1 MIDGSRKKKHVI
13 VHIGPH
19 KTGSTAI
26 QKWMHNNRPY
36 LAKRGTEFLHNA
48 ETRRAAKLLCSQKYR
63 EVGELLESISAQISA
78 LDAETVILS
87 QEDFV
92 GDLPG
97 RNRARAI
104 YPKLTKNL
112 RVIKRVLS
120 SHRVEFIFFEREP
133 LEWLRSCY
141 HQHLVHRTTF
151 HNFEDFTEFL
161 GGPPDWDHLLL
172 RATEAIKDDLHRQH
186 FSKNKENGVRYLLSL
201 AGILEDELPSEP
213 GIVNQS
219 PSTECILDL
228 ERINKASSFPSTAWF
243 AKQLIIDQHAI
254 ASKADALETTNEST
268 KQGAQVALPALFDRS
283 TRRMPTQSVEDLLPD
298 ANIDLAVMLT
308 RWLPENATLPQVSRQ
323 QMSDQSLL
331 LDYHFR
337 GKSELAK
344 LNALA
349 ISYLRRNTPYTEK
362 ARALFL
368 RIWDECGILLVN
380 ELTSRWL
387 ISTLQTF
394 LDHGI
399 NEAQRLI
406 GGCGYFY
413 GNMIKIYEG
422 ERAIEGLAQDSTLLG
437 AEPTTVNKFRGLDRY
452 RIGGTDLLL
461 NTNALAL
468 EISARDRTAG
478 IVLQEFLLRVKNSGN
493 VFTRSDATRIA
504 RGIEVPD
511 FQDTWSFYIKP
522 ERRGD
527 AEE

>member
-1 MIDGSRKKKHVI
+1 MSDGKRKQKRVI
-13 VHIGPH
+13 FHIGPH

-26 QKWMHNNRPY
+26 QKWMLNNKPF
-36 LAKRGTEFLHNA
+36 LAKWNTVFLHNT

-63 EVGELLESISAQISA
+63 EAEDLLAIISAQIGA
-78 LDAETVILS
+78 LDADTVILS
-87 QEDFV
+87 QEDFA

-97 RNRARAI
+97 RNRVRTI
-104 YPKLTKNL
+104 YPRLTKNL
-112 RVIKRVLS
+112 RVIKRAMS
-120 SHRVEFIFFEREP
+120 THRTEFIFFEREP
-133 LEWLRSCY
+133 MEWLRSCY

-151 HNFEDFTEFL
+151 HNFEAFTDFL
-161 GGPPDWDHLLL
+161 GGPPDWDLLLL
-172 RATEAIKDDLHRQH
+172 RVADATKGDFHRKP
-186 FSKNKENGVRYLLSL
+186 FSKNTESGVRSVLFL
-201 AGILEDELPSEP
+201 AGIQEDELPTEP
-213 GIVNQS
+213 GILNQS
-219 PSTECILDL
+219 PSTECIFAL
-228 ERINKASSFPSTAWF
+228 ERINRATSFPSTAWF
-243 AKQLIIDQHAI
+243 TKQLIIDQYAM
-254 ASKADALETTNEST
+254 ASNTDALETTSESI
-268 KQGAQVALPALFDRS
+268 KQSAQVALPSLFDRS

-298 ANIDLAVMLT
+298 PNIDLAVMLI
-308 RWLPENATLPQVSRQ
+308 RRLPENATLPQISRQ
-323 QMSDQSLL
+323 QMSDQSSL

-344 LNALA
+344 LNALT

-362 ARALFL
+362 ARALFH
-368 RIWDECGILLVN
+368 RIWDECGIYLVN
-380 ELTSRWL
+380 ELNSRWL

-422 ERAIEGLAQDSTLLG
+422 ERAIEGLDQDSTLRG
-437 AEPTTVNKFRGLDRY
+437 TEPTTANKFRGLDRY
-452 RIGGTDLLL
+452 KVGGTDLLL

-468 EISARDRTAG
+468 ELSARDRTAG

-493 VFTRSDATRIA
+493 VFTRSDATRISHE
-504 RGIEVPD
+504 IEIPD

-522 ERRGD
+522 DRRGG